1 MSRRAYESFECRDR
15 WFPAAGL
22 VCTDHAL
29 GDARTTCNIGLRQ
42 PGADTCSF
50 QEISGSAV
58 LGLRHRITLV
68 RIVYEQK
75 PRLEKFRFLLCDSR
89 STPNRRFD
97 GW

>member
-1 MSRRAYESFECRDR
+1 VSRRVYESFECRDR
-15 WFPAAGL
+15 RFPAAGL

-58 LGLRHRITLV
+58 LGLRHTITLV

-75 PRLEKFRFLLCDSR
+75 PRLEKFRLTS
-89 STPNRRFD
+89 PEVV
-97 GW
+97 